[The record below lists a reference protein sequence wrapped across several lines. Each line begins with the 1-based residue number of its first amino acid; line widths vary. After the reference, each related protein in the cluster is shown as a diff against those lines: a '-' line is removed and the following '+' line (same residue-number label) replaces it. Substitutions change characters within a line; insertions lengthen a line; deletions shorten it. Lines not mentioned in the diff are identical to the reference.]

1 MTVQPISSGSFSLTF
16 PNADDEDRLG
26 VFTGLSGLSLW
37 MEGDELYEGG
47 VNESPHYLT
56 THIRYKPL
64 VLSRPV
70 SQFTPKTCAW
80 VLDNMRTPKPR
91 TGEITFRDSGDS
103 PIATIEFL
111 SLLPVAWRGP
121 TLDTMNPQVAV
132 EEIEFVHGGFTFKP
146 STPAGS

>member
-16 PNADDEDRLG
+16 PNARKKDPIG

-47 VNESPHYLT
+47 VNDSPHYLT

-70 SQFTPKTCAW
+70 SESTPETCKW
-80 VLDNMRTPKPR
+80 VIANMRDPEPR
-91 TGEITFRDSGDS
+91 TGEVTLRTSGNA
-103 PIATIEFL
+103 PMFTIEFL

-121 TLDTMNPQVAV
+121 TLDTINPQVAL
-132 EEIEFVHGGFTFKP
+132 EEIEFVHGGFTLK
-146 STPAGS
+146 S